1 MEILK
6 NISDLLE
13 PINNILRPITVILM
27 IILIRKLDKKIKP
40 LYLNKSKR
48 GLKLDNV
55 ILMSKL

>member
-27 IILIRKLDKKIKP
+27 IFLIRKLDKKK
-40 LYLNKSKR
+40 
-48 GLKLDNV
+48 
-55 ILMSKL
+55 

>member
-27 IILIRKLDKKIKP
+27 IILIRKLDKKK
-40 LYLNKSKR
+40 LNPFIYKNRR